1 MAGRLPKMTQKY
13 VFDVFFFYV
22 DNTFAM
28 KSAIMETIIS
38 INLFYVDIQNKVQ
51 TMLRWT
57 N

>member
-38 INLFYVDIQNKVQ
+38 INLFYVISKIKYKQC
-51 TMLRWT
+51 
-57 N
+57 